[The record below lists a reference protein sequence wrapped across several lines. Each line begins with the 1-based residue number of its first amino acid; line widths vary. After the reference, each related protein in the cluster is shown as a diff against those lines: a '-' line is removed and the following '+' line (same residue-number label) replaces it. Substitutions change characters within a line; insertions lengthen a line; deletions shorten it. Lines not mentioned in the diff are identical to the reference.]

1 MHAEDNTQGAPR
13 ITAELIAQL
22 GDSAAAGERVNHKR
36 VARVMPF
43 EGSSELRWEEQSAGD
58 QEHA

>member
-1 MHAEDNTQGAPR
+1 MSDATACAGALASSVPCPHCDV
-13 ITAELIAQL
+13 LL
-22 GDSAAAGERVNHKR
+22 GLQDTVH
-36 VARVMPF
+36 V